1 MVTSKTE
8 GIQLMHIVLRYLDKE
23 AALKMLNDMTFEVA
37 SITDNDSLKV
47 SIEMVRGFLE

>member
-1 MVTSKTE
+1 MVTTKLE
-8 GIQLMHIVLRYLDKE
+8 GTQLVQILLRYLDKE
-23 AALKMLNDMTFEVA
+23 AALKMLNDMAFEVA